1 VVDDA
6 PAHRHLIRSVFELE
20 GAIVYEA
27 ATAAAALQAMKDVAP
42 DLVLLDVR
50 LPDGNGFDVLEHI
63 RRMSDV
69 PTLFVTA
76 ATAVSDRVAGFD
88 QGADDYLLKPFS
100 PDELVAR
107 VDGAL
112 RRR

>member
-1 VVDDA
+1 
-6 PAHRHLIRSVFELE
+6 VFELE
-20 GAIVYEA
+20 GAAVHEA
-27 ATAAAALQAMKDVAP
+27 STAAAALQAIKDVEP

-63 RRMSDV
+63 RRTTDV
-69 PTLFVTA
+69 PALFVTA

-107 VDGAL
+107 VDAAL
-112 RRR
+112 RRRSGAEQ